1 MSFIGIESVR
11 GFFNLAKTALSYQ
24 AFKVMI
30 EDPDFYL
37 QNYICFQY
45 VIRRMRRRMK
55 DIHSDAESLKA
66 ANGATAF
73 IEKLLIECRNQES
86 PPSQK
91 LLTNYLYTYIAAS
104 KQANNKE
111 IVKFILQY
119 WEDCMKQSRL
129 TQRL

>member
-1 MSFIGIESVR
+1 MLSTKDEILLSFIGIESAR
-11 GFFNLAKTALSYQ
+11 GFFSLANTALSYK

-30 EDPDFYL
+30 EDPEFYL
-37 QNYICFQY
+37 KNYICFQY

-73 IEKLLIECRNQES
+73 IEKLLIECRNDEN

-91 LLTNYLYTYIAAS
+91 LLTNYLYRYIASA
-104 KQANNKE
+104 K
-111 IVKFILQY
+111 
-119 WEDCMKQSRL
+119 
-129 TQRL
+129 